1 MENIFLF
8 LEETSKRQSKSLKKL
23 LKERAN
29 FFWKVILVIFFNE
42 FSFFAGTVKINY
54 YTILNNPF
62 ELGLPLQ
69 RLYFLIFFRFLNN
82 F

>member
-1 MENIFLF
+1 MENIFF
-8 LEETSKRQSKSLKKL
+8 ISRRNFKKAI
-23 LKERAN
+23 KIIEKVIERTGKL
-29 FFWKVILVIFFNE
+29 FWKVILVIFFNE
-42 FSFFAGTVKINY
+42 FSFFAGTVKIKY